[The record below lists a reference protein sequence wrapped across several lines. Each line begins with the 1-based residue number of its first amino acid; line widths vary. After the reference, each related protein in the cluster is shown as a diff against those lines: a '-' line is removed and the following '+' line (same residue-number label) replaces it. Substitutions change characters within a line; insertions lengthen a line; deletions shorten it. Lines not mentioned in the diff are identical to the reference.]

1 MITKILKP
9 KPTDFCR
16 YSRRATSFIDFYLT
30 LFNLLVIFKSG
41 GREIHTLLE
50 CSQKIY
56 EPFFTIPTDHFKIF
70 GRIKLLS

>member
-50 CSQKIY
+50 CSQ
-56 EPFFTIPTDHFKIF
+56 EN
-70 GRIKLLS
+70 L